1 MPLCYYIEEVSYCSS
16 ALDKYRHS
24 FLRGELAHSLFT
36 SISHNQAVSRHSG
49 CGVVT
54 KSMDSSS
61 SPLQSSPSSPL
72 LFRSILPHEPPPTE
86 SLGYIYVQGAFSPKI
101 KTSKLKESD
110 GGGEFD
116 KEEDEDASKKEE
128 SSSSASSSSYLWTK
142 ESLEDAIFK
151 ILAKGGGEEH
161 EDHAILGGLA
171 LPFSV
176 QQVQV
181 LDPEP
186 PFTKVRLVYESPAA
200 ASCMVSAFRRR
211 SLTPAQLFQDYHKS
225 SFRNNSTD
233 EYITFSSRPLQ
244 WTRITRQPLTEPS
257 WPRSTPPKF
266 RRLLPRPGEDL
277 AILEQERQTTRFVF
291 ITNLLLQEQSS
302 NKSAAANESSRV
314 AISAT
319 GDCSFGENALLTAEA
334 IRSIVN
340 AFDTSSSSSGNGAGG
355 VEVFLNAKK
364 MPLYCH
370 VGMRS
375 ASDAQRL
382 IQGLQGQQVTWKW
395 TNATSPELQKQQ
407 QNGNDISQYCVATSG
422 KLFLDFADITH
433 RSAKRDMLRSLGLPV
448 GDEKGQPAGSTCT
461 SVTSHVVVPGLQVLE
476 NFISSEEE
484 EVLIA
489 VLTGPHAPW
498 APLQSTPAGGT
509 VKRKVQHYGYVFDY
523 QTANVLRDRVEDDR
537 AKCPP
542 MPSIAVASKR
552 TKQRVTSS
560 ANHAAYRD
568 TEETLEEYMER
579 CVREGRGWELL
590 AGVIERTRR
599 HEFSNDAS
607 SSSSFLQA
615 SLSYPNINQMT
626 LNHYLPGEGIGSHID
641 TPSAFGDGLMSITL
655 NGGTVMEFRK
665 VVHDDND
672 EERQPPNGSNSGNSK
687 SSNNLKKNPLDRKL
701 VYLPRRS
708 LVLMSGPAR
717 YSWEH
722 YICSRMTDTHNGQV
736 LPRSLRVSLTLRTA
750 LDVNGSSP
758 MPRVQSSI
766 FPPRWGDNSICA
778 ASKSDGEISS
788 SSSSLQLATPDCERD
803 HVHAVYDAI
812 ATQWHHT
819 RGRRGV
825 LWPGATQFLQRLPPG
840 SIVADVGCG
849 DGKYFPA
856 IWQAGSYVIGTDIS
870 LPLLET
876 AIPPPGNTATEEDE
890 EEEELATPESRRVS
904 QEHRHLREH
913 PAVIVADCMSVPLRS
928 SSCDAA
934 ICIAVLHHLSTRD
947 RRIQCI
953 RELGRIVR
961 PGGTIN
967 IQAWAMEQEEG
978 SRRKF
983 ASEDVYV
990 PFNVQ
995 PKYLSLN
1002 NEDKELP
1009 ADDTAGT
1016 DAMDVDK
1023 QTATTS
1029 VKNGGNQSTAQ
1040 AYSKAF
1046 QNAEYDDTKGLVVF
1060 KRYCHLYRQGE
1071 MEELVSQVEN
1081 VELLESGFESGNHF
1095 VILRVKS

>member
-1 MPLCYYIEEVSYCSS
+1 
-16 ALDKYRHS
+16 
-24 FLRGELAHSLFT
+24 
-36 SISHNQAVSRHSG
+36 
-49 CGVVT
+49 
-54 KSMDSSS
+54 MDSSS
-61 SPLQSSPSSPL
+61 LSQSPSSPSL
-72 LFRSILPHEPPPTE
+72 PFRSILPHEPLPTE
-86 SLGYIYVQGAFSPKI
+86 SLGYIYVQGAFTPKI
-101 KTSKLKESD
+101 KAARLKGSD
-110 GGGEFD
+110 GGEID
-116 KEEDEDASKKEE
+116 EEEVAKKEE
-128 SSSSASSSSYLWTK
+128 ESPSSSCLHFWTK
-142 ESLEDAIFK
+142 ERLEEAILK
-151 ILAKGGGEEH
+151 ILSKGEQSEH
-161 EDHAILGGLA
+161 NHDVVLGGGLA
-171 LPFSV
+171 LPFSA
-176 QQVQV
+176 QQVHV

-186 PFTKVRLVYESPAA
+186 PFTKIRLVYESFAA
-200 ASCMVSAFRRR
+200 ASCIVSAFRVRP
-211 SLTPAQLFQDYHKS
+211 LTPAQLFQHYRQSPIHPHHHHIDKQHESY
-225 SFRNNSTD
+225 
-233 EYITFSSRPLQ
+233 TFSSRPLQ
-244 WTRITRQPLTEPS
+244 WTRITRQPLVEPS

-266 RRLLPRPGEDL
+266 RRLLPRPGEDMS
-277 AILEQERQTTRFVF
+277 ILEQERQTTRFVF
-291 ITNLLLQEQSS
+291 ITNLLQQSSS
-302 NKSAAANESSRV
+302 NKSTSAQQQMREDGPSSSSREQCEMKKNQL
-314 AISAT
+314 AT
-319 GDCSFGENALLTAEA
+319 TDSCSFGENALLTAEA

-340 AFDTSSSSSGNGAGG
+340 AFDTSSSLSSATATAGHGAGADTGAGNAGAG
-355 VEVFLNAKK
+355 VEIFLNTKK
-364 MPLYCH
+364 MTQCCH

-382 IQGLQGQQVTWKW
+382 IQGLQGQQVTWRW
-395 TNATSPELQKQQ
+395 TSNTIAEQQKQQ
-407 QNGNDISQYCVATSG
+407 DGKDMTQYTATSG
-422 KLFLDFADITH
+422 KLFLDFAAITH
-433 RSAKRDMLRSLGLPV
+433 RSAKRDMLRSLGLPE
-448 GDEKGQPAGSTCT
+448 DEKGEPARSGCT
-461 SVTSHVVVPGLQVLE
+461 SLTSHVVVPGLQVLE
-476 NFISSEEE
+476 NFISPEEE
-484 EVLIA
+484 EVLMA

-523 QTANVLRDRVEDDR
+523 QTANVLRDRLEDDR

-542 MPSIAVASKR
+542 IPSIAVTSN
-552 TKQRVTSS
+552 TKQQQLSS
-560 ANHAAYRD
+560 ANAAYRAN
-568 TEETLEEYMER
+568 EETLEEYTER

-599 HEFSNDAS
+599 HEFNDTS
-607 SSSSFLQA
+607 SSSPSQA

-626 LNHYLPGEGIGSHID
+626 LNHYVPGEGIGSHID

-665 VVHDDND
+665 VVRDDNV
-672 EERQPPNGSNSGNSK
+672 ERQPPNVSSNS
-687 SSNNLKKNPLDRKL
+687 SNITKNIFDKKF
-701 VYLPRRS
+701 VYLPPRS

-722 YICSRMTDTHNGQV
+722 YICSRMTDTHNGRV

-758 MPRVQSSI
+758 MPRVESSV
-766 FPPRWGDNSICA
+766 FPPRWGDNSIEA
-778 ASKSDGEISS
+778 TRMSVGENGSN
-788 SSSSLQLATPDCERD
+788 LQLATPDCERD

-870 LPLLET
+870 RPLLET
-876 AIPPPGNTATEEDE
+876 AMPAPGSTANE
-890 EEEELATPESRRVS
+890 EEEENEEKATPESRRVS
-904 QEHRHLREH
+904 QEYRHLRQY

-934 ICIAVLHHLSTRD
+934 ICIAVMHHLSTRD
-947 RRIQCI
+947 RRIQCV

-1002 NEDKELP
+1002 QKDKELP
-1009 ADDTAGT
+1009 AAATGGT
-1016 DAMDVDK
+1016 ETKDVER
-1023 QTATTS
+1023 QTAAR
-1029 VKNGGNQSTAQ
+1029 VKNSDNQSTAQ

-1046 QNAEYDDTKGLVVF
+1046 NNAEYDDSKGLVVF

-1071 MEELVSQVEN
+1071 MEELVSQVNN

-1095 VILRVKS
+1095 VILRVSC